1 MEVNFI
7 TNKQN
12 QMPHISIN
20 ATDMNRQMQMIN
32 IHVEVMFKNE
42 TFNSPKRE
50 IYMDELTE
58 KLGAVL
64 EEYFDTYSY
73 ETFTNHEWNIN
84 MRMK

>member
-12 QMPHISIN
+12 QMPHILIN

-42 TFNSPKRE
+42 TFNSTKKD
-50 IYMDELTE
+50 ICIDKLKE

-64 EEYFDTYSY
+64 EEYFNTYSY

-84 MRMK
+84 MIMK